1 MHCKNCGSSIQETNN
16 FCGNCGKKLIE
27 NNIASASTQL
37 YGKKEDSINSVKRG
51 TKIKTMKKIATILYV
66 INFIMQIATIF
77 IVYNATANPEDI
89 KEPPVSILFIILT
102 LLYFKNLFYK
112 NKKTIVIEYD
122 PVIIF
127 LGSFILS
134 ITLKSLIS
142 INQ

>member
-77 IVYNATANPEDI
+77 IVYNANCQPGR
-89 KEPPVSILFIILT
+89 
-102 LLYFKNLFYK
+102 Y
-112 NKKTIVIEYD
+112 
-122 PVIIF
+122 
-127 LGSFILS
+127 
-134 ITLKSLIS
+134 
-142 INQ
+142 